1 MTKVVYEHECK
12 DSARHHLAKYKHWA
26 KLITSVDTNKT
37 NGFAFGGEFLYVN
50 SEHKVDVGAL
60 VVEACGDT
68 ITLFRIDED
77 GKAEL
82 AKASKNKMSGL
93 IERADK
99 ELKNAKTQEKG
110 LLELMARKEEL
121 LEELAEIDKQ
131 INELQAKR
139 PINN

>member
-12 DSARHHLAKYKHWA
+12 GSARHHLMKYKHWA

-37 NGFAFGGEFLYVN
+37 NGFAFGGEFLDVN
-50 SEHKVDVGAL
+50 SEHKIDVGSL

-82 AKASKNKMSGL
+82 AVAQKNKMSAL
-93 IERADK
+93 IERAAK
-99 ELKNAKTQEKG
+99 ELENTKTSEARLQELIAKKEQLLKE
-110 LLELMARKEEL
+110 LELIDEEIKKL
-121 LEELAEIDKQ
+121 S
-131 INELQAKR
+131 
-139 PINN
+139 

>member
-12 DSARHHLAKYKHWA
+12 GSARHHLMKYKHWA

-37 NGFAFGGEFLYVN
+37 NGFAFGGEFLDVN
-50 SEHKVDVGAL
+50 SEHKIDVGSL

-82 AKASKNKMSGL
+82 ALAQKNKMSGL
-93 IERADK
+93 IEKAAE
-99 ELKNAKTQEKG
+99 ELKKTKPKEMG
-110 LLELMARKEEL
+110 LLELIARKEQLLKEL
-121 LEELAEIDKQ
+121 EMIDEEIKKLS
-131 INELQAKR
+131 
-139 PINN
+139 

>member
-12 DSARHHLAKYKHWA
+12 GSARHHLMKYKHWA

-37 NGFAFGGEFLYVN
+37 NGFAFGGEFLDVN
-50 SEHKVDVGAL
+50 SEHKIDVGSL

-82 AKASKNKMSGL
+82 ALAQKNKMSGL
-93 IERADK
+93 IEKAAE
-99 ELKNAKTQEKG
+99 ELKKTKPKEMG
-110 LLELMARKEEL
+110 LLELIARKEQLLKEL
-121 LEELAEIDKQ
+121 ELIDEEIKS
-131 INELQAKR
+131 LQ
-139 PINN
+139 

>member
-1 MTKVVYEHECK
+1 
-12 DSARHHLAKYKHWA
+12 
-26 KLITSVDTNKT
+26 
-37 NGFAFGGEFLYVN
+37 
-50 SEHKVDVGAL
+50 
-60 VVEACGDT
+60 
-68 ITLFRIDED
+68 
-77 GKAEL
+77 
-82 AKASKNKMSGL
+82 MSGL

>member
-12 DSARHHLAKYKHWA
+12 GSARHHLTKYKHWA

-37 NGFAFGGEFLYVN
+37 NGYAFEGEFLDVN
-50 SEHKVDVGAL
+50 AEHKVDVGSL

-82 AKASKNKMSGL
+82 AVAQKNKMSAL
-93 IERADK
+93 IERAAK
-99 ELKNAKTQEKG
+99 ELENTKTSEARLQELIAKKEQLLKE
-110 LLELMARKEEL
+110 LELIDEEIKKL
-121 LEELAEIDKQ
+121 S
-131 INELQAKR
+131 
-139 PINN
+139 

>member
-12 DSARHHLAKYKHWA
+12 GSARHHLMKYKHWA

-37 NGFAFGGEFLYVN
+37 NGFAFGGEFLNVN
-50 SEHKVDVGAL
+50 SEHKIDVGSL

-82 AKASKNKMSGL
+82 AVAQKNKMSGL
-93 IERADK
+93 IEKAAE
-99 ELKNAKTQEKG
+99 ELKKIKPKEMG
-110 LLELMARKEEL
+110 LLELIARKEQLLKEL
-121 LEELAEIDKQ
+121 ELIDEEIKKLS
-131 INELQAKR
+131 
-139 PINN
+139 

>member
-12 DSARHHLAKYKHWA
+12 GSARHHLMKYKHWA

-37 NGFAFGGEFLYVN
+37 NGFAFGGEFLDVN
-50 SEHKVDVGAL
+50 SEHKIDVGSL

-82 AKASKNKMSGL
+82 AVAQKNKMSAL
-93 IERADK
+93 IERAAK
-99 ELKNAKTQEKG
+99 ELENTKTSEARLQELIAKKEQ
-110 LLELMARKEEL
+110 LLKELEMVDEEIKKL
-121 LEELAEIDKQ
+121 S
-131 INELQAKR
+131 
-139 PINN
+139 

>member
-12 DSARHHLAKYKHWA
+12 GSARHHLTKYKHWA

-37 NGFAFGGEFLYVN
+37 NGYAFEGEFLDVN
-50 SEHKVDVGAL
+50 AEHKVDVGSL

-82 AKASKNKMSGL
+82 ALAQKNKMSGL
-93 IERADK
+93 IERAAK
-99 ELKNAKTQEKG
+99 ELENTKTSEARLQELIAKKEQLLKELEMIDEEIEK
-110 LLELMARKEEL
+110 LS
-121 LEELAEIDKQ
+121 
-131 INELQAKR
+131 
-139 PINN
+139 

>member
-12 DSARHHLAKYKHWA
+12 GSARHHLMKYKHWA

-37 NGFAFGGEFLYVN
+37 NGFAFDGEFLDVN
-50 SEHKVDVGAL
+50 SEHKIDVGSL

-82 AKASKNKMSGL
+82 AVAQKNKMSGL
-93 IERADK
+93 IEKAAE
-99 ELKNAKTQEKG
+99 ELKKIKPKEMG
-110 LLELMARKEEL
+110 LLELIARKEQLLKEL
-121 LEELAEIDKQ
+121 EMIDEEIKKLS
-131 INELQAKR
+131 
-139 PINN
+139 

>member
-37 NGFAFGGEFLYVN
+37 NGFAFGGEFLDVN
-50 SEHKVDVGAL
+50 SEHKLDVGSL

-82 AKASKNKMSGL
+82 TVAQKNKMSAL
-93 IERADK
+93 IERAAK
-99 ELKNAKTQEKG
+99 ELENTKTSEARLQELITKKEQ
-110 LLELMARKEEL
+110 LLKELEMIEE
-121 LEELAEIDKQ
+121 Q
-131 INELQAKR
+131 IKALQ
-139 PINN
+139 

>member
-12 DSARHHLAKYKHWA
+12 GSARHHLMKYKHWA

-37 NGFAFGGEFLYVN
+37 NGFAFGGEFLDVN
-50 SEHKVDVGAL
+50 SEHKLDVGSL

-82 AKASKNKMSGL
+82 AVARKNKMSGL
-93 IERADK
+93 IEKAAE
-99 ELKNAKTQEKG
+99 ELKKTKPKEMG
-110 LLELMARKEEL
+110 LLELIARKEEL
-121 LEELAEIDKQ
+121 LKELELIDEEIKKLS
-131 INELQAKR
+131 
-139 PINN
+139 

>member
-12 DSARHHLAKYKHWA
+12 GSARHHLMKYKHWA

-37 NGFAFGGEFLYVN
+37 NGFAFGGEFLDVN
-50 SEHKVDVGAL
+50 SEHKLDVGSL

-82 AKASKNKMSGL
+82 AVARKNKMSGL
-93 IERADK
+93 IEKAAE
-99 ELKNAKTQEKG
+99 ELKKTKPKEMG
-110 LLELMARKEEL
+110 LLELIARKEQLLKEL
-121 LEELAEIDKQ
+121 EIIDEEIKKLS
-131 INELQAKR
+131 
-139 PINN
+139 

>member
-12 DSARHHLAKYKHWA
+12 GSARHHLMKYKHWA

-37 NGFAFGGEFLYVN
+37 NGFAFGGEFLDVN
-50 SEHKVDVGAL
+50 SEHKIDVGSL

-82 AKASKNKMSGL
+82 AVAQKNKMSGL
-93 IERADK
+93 IEKAAE
-99 ELKNAKTQEKG
+99 ELKKTKPKEMG
-110 LLELMARKEEL
+110 LLELIARKEQLLKEL
-121 LEELAEIDKQ
+121 EIIDEEIKKLS
-131 INELQAKR
+131 
-139 PINN
+139 

>member
-12 DSARHHLAKYKHWA
+12 GSARHHLMKYKHWA

-37 NGFAFGGEFLYVN
+37 NGFAFDGEFLDVN
-50 SEHKVDVGAL
+50 SEHKIDVGSL

-82 AKASKNKMSGL
+82 AVAQKNKMSAL
-93 IERADK
+93 IERAAK
-99 ELKNAKTQEKG
+99 ELENTKTSEARLQELIAKKEQLLKE
-110 LLELMARKEEL
+110 LELIDEEIKKL
-121 LEELAEIDKQ
+121 S
-131 INELQAKR
+131 
-139 PINN
+139 

>member
-1 MTKVVYEHECK
+1 
-12 DSARHHLAKYKHWA
+12 
-26 KLITSVDTNKT
+26 
-37 NGFAFGGEFLYVN
+37 
-50 SEHKVDVGAL
+50 L

>member
-12 DSARHHLAKYKHWA
+12 GSARHHLTKYKHWA

-37 NGFAFGGEFLYVN
+37 NGYAFEGEFLDVN
-50 SEHKVDVGAL
+50 AEHKVDVGSL

-82 AKASKNKMSGL
+82 AVAQKNKMSAL
-93 IERADK
+93 IERAAK
-99 ELKNAKTQEKG
+99 ELENTKTSEARLQELIAKKEQ
-110 LLELMARKEEL
+110 LLKELEMIDEEIKKL
-121 LEELAEIDKQ
+121 S
-131 INELQAKR
+131 
-139 PINN
+139 